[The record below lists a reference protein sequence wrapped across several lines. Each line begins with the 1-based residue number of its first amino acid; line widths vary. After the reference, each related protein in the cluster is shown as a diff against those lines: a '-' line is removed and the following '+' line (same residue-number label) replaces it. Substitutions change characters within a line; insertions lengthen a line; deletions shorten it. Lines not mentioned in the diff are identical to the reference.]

1 MTGRWMLP
9 AALAAL
15 LAGWMLL
22 ARPLAHAWDGGWWG
36 RAHGR
41 RAAAR
46 ALQRPEPAAGLFAG
60 GTGWALLTRLAAGA
74 GLFWLVWPASAAAE
88 CGGWAALGWVLGGW
102 MLLGAVRDYAV
113 LHAAAHPPRPA
124 PEGLAELWGG
134 RVLWRLF
141 LLLGWWFCVLLLAA
155 LGGGMARLLGVEITG
170 GIGGTGGALSAA
182 LALPGAPDLS
192 GSAVTAAVLLSTEA
206 LTLGVLV
213 RHRRMRQ
220 PLRAALALGML
231 AAAVTVA
238 LVCPIPLSARL
249 LCVLLLGAAY
259 CAAAAPAPVLA
270 APRAVLSGWLLLV
283 CLALL
288 GLAVLLPG
296 GSAALPAA
304 AQAGGGA
311 LSLLFLRGG
320 GAAIGLPLLAAGS
333 TAPALL
339 RPEVSEEPLPRRARA
354 LCAVGFGGALLLG
367 LLAAAVA
374 ALLGGSG
381 ALPAARPAPAAPAAT
396 AAALAAADCLA
407 LLAGTLTARFGV
419 FGPAAAAVAVL
430 AAVLAGLS
438 ALDAAALAG
447 RQALEGIFGSPTLPA
462 DKLAPWRKL
471 LRSRP
476 MASGLTLLPA
486 LLLSGRPTAEFWPL
500 LDCLG
505 FLLAALALLAAALA
519 HRRAGQLAWPLLPL
533 AALLGCAGL
542 ANAASAAAQG
552 AASGQPGHAAA
563 PIFVILTALL
573 AAAQG
578 VRRYLQCGQTA
589 PHPAKPRAGEHPG

>member
-9 AALAAL
+9 AAVAAL

-102 MLLGAVRDYAV
+102 MLLAAVRDYAV
-113 LHAAAHPPRPA
+113 LHAAAHAARPA
-124 PEGLAELWGG
+124 PEGLAALWGG

-155 LGGGMARLLGVEITG
+155 LGGGMARLLGPEG
-170 GIGGTGGALSAA
+170 AGGAGGAA
-182 LALPGAPDLS
+182 GASLTLPGVPDIG
-192 GSAVTAAVLLSTEA
+192 GSAVTAAVLLTAEA

-213 RHRRMRQ
+213 RHRRMRR

-231 AAAVTVA
+231 TAAVTVA
-238 LVCPIPLSARL
+238 LVCPIPLSAQL
-249 LCVLLLGAAY
+249 LCVLLLGAAF

-270 APRAVLSGWLLLV
+270 APRAVLSGWLLLI

-288 GLAVLLPG
+288 GLAALLPG
-296 GSAALPAA
+296 KAAALPAA
-304 AQAGGGA
+304 SGAGGGA
-311 LSLLFLRGG
+311 LSLLFLSGG
-320 GAAIGLPLLAAGS
+320 GAAIGLQLLAAGS

-339 RPEVSEEPLPRRARA
+339 RPDASEETMPRRARA

-381 ALPAARPAPAAPAAT
+381 ALPAARPALTAPAAS
-396 AAALAAADCLA
+396 AAGLAAADCLA
-407 LLAGTLTARFGV
+407 LLAETLTAHFGL

-447 RQALEGIFGSPTLPA
+447 RQALEGIFGSAALPA

-533 AALLGCAGL
+533 AALLGFAGL

-578 VRRYLQCGQTA
+578 VRRYLQCAQTA

>member
-9 AALAAL
+9 AAVAAL

-22 ARPLAHAWDGGWWG
+22 ARPLAHRWDGGWWG

-46 ALQRPEPAAGLFAG
+46 ALQRPEPAAGLFAC
-60 GTGWALLTRLAAGA
+60 GTGWALLARLAAGA
-74 GLFWLVWPASAAAE
+74 GLFWLVWPASAAAG
-88 CGGWAALGWVLGGW
+88 CGGWAALGWVLGAW

-113 LHAAAHPPRPA
+113 LHAAAHAARPA
-124 PEGLAELWGG
+124 PEGLAALWGG
-134 RVLWRLF
+134 QVLWRLF
-141 LLLGWWFCVLLLAA
+141 LLLSWCFCVLLLAA

-192 GSAVTAAVLLSTEA
+192 GSAVTAAVLLSAEA

-213 RHRRMRQ
+213 RHRRMRR

-231 AAAVTVA
+231 TAAVTVA
-238 LVCPIPLSARL
+238 LVCPIPLSAQL
-249 LCVLLLGAAY
+249 LCVLLLGAAF

-270 APRAVLSGWLLLV
+270 APRAVLSGWLLLI

-288 GLAVLLPG
+288 GLAALLPG
-296 GSAALPAA
+296 KAAAPPAA
-304 AQAGGGA
+304 SGAGGGA
-311 LSLLFLRGG
+311 LSLLFLSGG

-339 RPEVSEEPLPRRARA
+339 RPDAPEETMPRRARA
-354 LCAVGFGGALLLG
+354 VCAVGFGGALLLG
-367 LLAAAVA
+367 LLAAVVT
-374 ALLGGSG
+374 ALLSGSG
-381 ALPAARPAPAAPAAT
+381 APIAAASAPATSAAG
-396 AAALAAADCLA
+396 LAAADCLA
-407 LLAGTLTARFGV
+407 LLAETLTARFGV

-447 RQALEGIFGSPTLPA
+447 RQALEGIFGSAALPA

>member
-1 MTGRWMLP
+1 MTGRWMLL
-9 AALAAL
+9 AAVAAL

-41 RAAAR
+41 RAAVR

-60 GTGWALLTRLAAGA
+60 GTGWALLARLAAGA
-74 GLFWLVWPASAAAE
+74 GLFWLVWPARAAAG
-88 CGGWAALGWVLGGW
+88 CGGWAALGWVLGAW
-102 MLLGAVRDYAV
+102 MLLAAVRDYAV
-113 LHAAAHPPRPA
+113 LHAAAHAARPA
-124 PEGLAELWGG
+124 PEGLAALWGG
-134 RVLWRLF
+134 RVLWRLI
-141 LLLGWWFCVLLLAA
+141 LLLSWCFCVLLLAA

-192 GSAVTAAVLLSTEA
+192 GSAVTAAVLLSAEA

-220 PLRAALALGML
+220 PLRAALALGLL

-304 AQAGGGA
+304 AEAGGGA

-320 GAAIGLPLLAAGS
+320 GAAIGLQLLAAGS
-333 TAPALL
+333 AAPALL
-339 RPEVSEEPLPRRARA
+339 RPGAPEETLPRRARA

-374 ALLGGSG
+374 ALLGGG
-381 ALPAARPAPAAPAAT
+381 ALPAARPALTAPAAS
-396 AAALAAADCLA
+396 AAGLAAADCLA
-407 LLAGTLTARFGV
+407 LLAGTLTARFVV

-447 RQALEGIFGSPTLPA
+447 RQALEGIFGSAALPA

-519 HRRAGQLAWPLLPL
+519 HRRAGQLAGPLLPL
-533 AALLGCAGL
+533 AALLGFAGL
-542 ANAASAAAQG
+542 ANAAAAAAQ
-552 AASGQPGHAAA
+552 AAAAGQPGHAAA

>member
-9 AALAAL
+9 AAVAAL

-102 MLLGAVRDYAV
+102 MLLAAVRDYAV
-113 LHAAAHPPRPA
+113 LHAAAHAARPA
-124 PEGLAELWGG
+124 PEGLAALWGG

-155 LGGGMARLLGVEITG
+155 LGGGMARLLGPEG
-170 GIGGTGGALSAA
+170 AGGAGGAA
-182 LALPGAPDLS
+182 GASLTLPGVPDIG
-192 GSAVTAAVLLSTEA
+192 GSAVTAAVLLTAEA

-213 RHRRMRQ
+213 RHRRMRR

-231 AAAVTVA
+231 TAAVTVA
-238 LVCPIPLSARL
+238 LVCPIPLSAQL
-249 LCVLLLGAAY
+249 LCVLLLGAAF

-270 APRAVLSGWLLLV
+270 APRAVLSGWLLLI

-288 GLAVLLPG
+288 GLAALLPG
-296 GSAALPAA
+296 KAAALPAA
-304 AQAGGGA
+304 SGAGGGA
-311 LSLLFLRGG
+311 LSLLFLSGG
-320 GAAIGLPLLAAGS
+320 GAAIGLQLLAAGS

-339 RPEVSEEPLPRRARA
+339 RPDASEETMPRRARA

-381 ALPAARPAPAAPAAT
+381 ALPAARPALTAPAAS
-396 AAALAAADCLA
+396 AAGLAAADCLA
-407 LLAGTLTARFGV
+407 LLAETLTAHFGL

-533 AALLGCAGL
+533 AALLGFAGL

-578 VRRYLQCGQTA
+578 VRRYLQCAQTA

>member
-192 GSAVTAAVLLSTEA
+192 GSAVTAAVLLSAEA

-296 GSAALPAA
+296 KAAALPAA
-304 AQAGGGA
+304 SGAGGGA
-311 LSLLFLRGG
+311 LPLLFLSGG
-320 GAAIGLPLLAAGS
+320 GAAIGLQLLAAGS

-339 RPEVSEEPLPRRARA
+339 RPDAPEETMPRRARA
-354 LCAVGFGGALLLG
+354 VCAVGFGGALLLG
-367 LLAAAVA
+367 LLAAVVT
-374 ALLGGSG
+374 ALLSGSG
-381 ALPAARPAPAAPAAT
+381 APIAAASAPAASAAGLD
-396 AAALAAADCLA
+396 AAGCLA
-407 LLAGTLTARFGV
+407 LLAETLTARFGV

-476 MASGLTLLPA
+476 MASLLTLLPA

-533 AALLGCAGL
+533 AALLGFAGL

-563 PIFVILTALL
+563 PIFVILAALL

-578 VRRYLQCGQTA
+578 VRRYLQCAQTA

>member
-1 MTGRWMLP
+1 
-9 AALAAL
+9 
-15 LAGWMLL
+15 MLL

-46 ALQRPEPAAGLFAG
+46 ALQRPEPAAGLFAC
-60 GTGWALLTRLAAGA
+60 GTGWALLARLAAGA
-74 GLFWLVWPASAAAE
+74 GLFWLVWPANAAAG
-88 CGGWAALGWVLGGW
+88 CSGWAALGWVLGAW
-102 MLLGAVRDYAV
+102 MLLAAVRDYAV
-113 LHAAAHPPRPA
+113 LHAAAHAARPA
-124 PEGLAELWGG
+124 PEGLAALWGG
-134 RVLWRLF
+134 RVLWRLI
-141 LLLGWWFCVLLLAA
+141 LLLSWCFCVLLLAA

-192 GSAVTAAVLLSTEA
+192 GSAVTAAVLLSAEA

-296 GSAALPAA
+296 KAAALPAA
-304 AQAGGGA
+304 SGAGGGA
-311 LSLLFLRGG
+311 LPLLFLSGG
-320 GAAIGLPLLAAGS
+320 GAAIGLQLLAAGS

-339 RPEVSEEPLPRRARA
+339 RPDASEETMPRRARA
-354 LCAVGFGGALLLG
+354 VCAVGFGGALLLG
-367 LLAAAVA
+367 LLAAVVT
-374 ALLGGSG
+374 ALLSGSG
-381 ALPAARPAPAAPAAT
+381 APIAAASAPAASAAGLD
-396 AAALAAADCLA
+396 AAGCLA
-407 LLAGTLTARFGV
+407 LLAETLTARFGR
-419 FGPAAAAVAVL
+419 FGPAAAAVALL

-476 MASGLTLLPA
+476 MASLLTVLPA
-486 LLLSGRPTAEFWPL
+486 LLLAGRPETELWPL
-500 LDCLG
+500 LDGLG
-505 FLLAALALLAAALA
+505 FLLTGLSLLAAALA
-519 HRRAGQLAWPLLPL
+519 HRRAGQLAGPLLPL
-533 AALLGCAGL
+533 AALLGFAGL
-542 ANAASAAAQG
+542 ANAAAAAAQ
-552 AASGQPGHAAA
+552 AAAAGQPGHAAA
-563 PIFVILTALL
+563 PVFAALIALL

-578 VRRYLQCGQTA
+578 VRRYLQCAQTA
-589 PHPAKPRAGEHPG
+589 PHPAKPRAPAP

>member
-9 AALAAL
+9 AAVAAL

-22 ARPLAHAWDGGWWG
+22 ARPLAHRWDGGWWG

-60 GTGWALLTRLAAGA
+60 GTSWALLTRLAAGA
-74 GLFWLVWPASAAAE
+74 GFFWLVWPASAAAE

-124 PEGLAELWGG
+124 PEGLAALWGG

-155 LGGGMARLLGVEITG
+155 LGGGMARLLGPEG
-170 GIGGTGGALSAA
+170 AGGAGGAA
-182 LALPGAPDLS
+182 GASLTLPGVPDIG
-192 GSAVTAAVLLSTEA
+192 GSAVTAAVLLTAEA

-213 RHRRMRQ
+213 RHRRMRR

-231 AAAVTVA
+231 TAAVTVA
-238 LVCPIPLSARL
+238 LVCPIPLSAQL
-249 LCVLLLGAAY
+249 LCVLLLGAAF

-270 APRAVLSGWLLLV
+270 APRAVLSGWLLLI

-288 GLAVLLPG
+288 GLAALLPG
-296 GSAALPAA
+296 KAAALPAA
-304 AQAGGGA
+304 SGAGGGA
-311 LSLLFLRGG
+311 LSLLFLSGG
-320 GAAIGLPLLAAGS
+320 GAAIGLQLLAAGS

-339 RPEVSEEPLPRRARA
+339 RPDAPEETMPRRARA
-354 LCAVGFGGALLLG
+354 VCAVGFGGALLLG
-367 LLAAAVA
+367 LLAAVVT
-374 ALLGGSG
+374 ALLSGSG
-381 ALPAARPAPAAPAAT
+381 APIAAASAPAASAAGLD
-396 AAALAAADCLA
+396 AAGCLA
-407 LLAGTLTARFGV
+407 LLAETLTARFGR
-419 FGPAAAAVAVL
+419 FGPAAAAVALL

-476 MASGLTLLPA
+476 MASLLTVLPA
-486 LLLSGRPTAEFWPL
+486 LLLAGRPETELWPL
-500 LDCLG
+500 LDGLG
-505 FLLAALALLAAALA
+505 FLLTGLSLLAAALA
-519 HRRAGQLAWPLLPL
+519 HRRAGQLAGPLLPL
-533 AALLGCAGL
+533 AALLGFAGL
-542 ANAASAAAQG
+542 ANAAAAAAQ
-552 AASGQPGHAAA
+552 AAAAGQPGHAAA
-563 PIFVILTALL
+563 PVFAALIALL

-578 VRRYLQCGQTA
+578 VRRYLQCAQTA
-589 PHPAKPRAGEHPG
+589 PHPAKPRAPAP

>member
-102 MLLGAVRDYAV
+102 MLLAAVRDYAV

-155 LGGGMARLLGVEITG
+155 LGGGMARLLGPEG
-170 GIGGTGGALSAA
+170 AGGAGGAA
-182 LALPGAPDLS
+182 GASLTLPGVPDIG
-192 GSAVTAAVLLSTEA
+192 GSAVTAAVLLTAEA

-213 RHRRMRQ
+213 RHRRMRR

-231 AAAVTVA
+231 TAAVTVA
-238 LVCPIPLSARL
+238 LVCPIPLSAQL
-249 LCVLLLGAAY
+249 LCVLLLGAAF

-270 APRAVLSGWLLLV
+270 APRAVLSGWLLLI

-288 GLAVLLPG
+288 GLAALLPG
-296 GSAALPAA
+296 KAAAPPAA
-304 AQAGGGA
+304 SGAGGGA
-311 LSLLFLRGG
+311 LSLLFLSGG

-339 RPEVSEEPLPRRARA
+339 RPDAPEETMPRRARA
-354 LCAVGFGGALLLG
+354 VCAVGFGGALLLG
-367 LLAAAVA
+367 LLAAVVT
-374 ALLGGSG
+374 ALLSGSG
-381 ALPAARPAPAAPAAT
+381 APIAAASAPAASAAGLD
-396 AAALAAADCLA
+396 AAGCLA
-407 LLAGTLTARFGV
+407 LLAETLTARFGV

-476 MASGLTLLPA
+476 MASLLTLLPA

-533 AALLGCAGL
+533 AALLGFAGL

-563 PIFVILTALL
+563 PIFVILAALL

-578 VRRYLQCGQTA
+578 VRRYLQCAQTA